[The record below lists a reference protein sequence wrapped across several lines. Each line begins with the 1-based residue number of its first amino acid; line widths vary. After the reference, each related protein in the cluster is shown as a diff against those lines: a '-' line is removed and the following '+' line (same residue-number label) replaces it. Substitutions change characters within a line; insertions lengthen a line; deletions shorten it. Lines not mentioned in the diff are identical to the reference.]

1 MRFREALRYGYRS
14 GIRADT
20 DGFATTAIVGVLVGG
35 MIAILVGYILIP
47 IVANSEYLVSKN
59 VTTVGNA
66 TRSGIAGASGLIPL
80 GPLLFILTVIV
91 VPVVL
96 VLYLVKMAE

>member
-1 MRFREALRYGYRS
+1 MKFMEAVRQGYMDRQAHLRT
-14 GIRADT
+14 DT
-20 DGFATTAIVGVLVGG
+20 NGFATAAIVGVLVGG

-47 IVANSEYLVSKN
+47 VVATQEYVASKN
-59 VTTVGNA
+59 TSTT
-66 TRSGIAGASGLIPL
+66 GIAGATGLLPL

-96 VLYLVKMAE
+96 VLFLIKMAE

>member
-1 MRFREALRYGYRS
+1 MLDKLREGFWTGFRNRQAGLRT
-14 GIRADT
+14 DT
-20 DGFATTAIVGVLVGG
+20 HGFSTGAIVGTLVGG

-47 IVANSEYLVSKN
+47 VVATQEYVASKN
-59 VTTVGNA
+59 TSTT
-66 TRSGIAGASGLIPL
+66 GIAGATGLLPL

-96 VLYLVKMAE
+96 VLFLLKMTE